1 MRSHII
7 DTVATSPAHAE
18 TRARNSWTAVLTSI
32 ALGDAVSVAASFALA
47 YTLRFWLGWE
57 IFREGYVHPEFYAIL
72 TGVLVCCWVGIF
84 ALYGLYNPHNLF
96 GGTQEYIVHFF
107 LAFYRKVLSSQGQSL
122 RGGLPHP
129 RSHCH
134 RRLGLHVHHRA
145 FV

>member
-96 GGTQEYIVHFF
+96 GGTH
-107 LAFYRKVLSSQGQSL
+107 QSH
-122 RGGLPHP
+122 RGGRLK
-129 RSHCH
+129 SIH
-134 RRLGLHVHHRA
+134 RIIEKNKDVTFNNHIYLITSSTKPDISGMED
-145 FV
+145 